1 MSARLTSELLVT
13 ASLRRA
19 GQLGI
24 AAVVLR
30 RGDPDAGSLFVEIE
44 KSASEAALLGR
55 VTSFDEGYEGGYEW
69 VRLTGAGWVAPAE
82 VSERLAREQ
91 ARDPDCWVISVQDTG
106 GRNIFDL
113 D

>member
-1 MSARLTSELLVT
+1 MSARLTSELLVA

-19 GQLGI
+19 DQLGI

-44 KSASEAALLGR
+44 KSAAEAALLGR
-55 VTSFDEGYEGGYEW
+55 VTSFEGGYEW

-82 VSERLAREQ
+82 VTERLAREQ

-113 D
+113 EHPD